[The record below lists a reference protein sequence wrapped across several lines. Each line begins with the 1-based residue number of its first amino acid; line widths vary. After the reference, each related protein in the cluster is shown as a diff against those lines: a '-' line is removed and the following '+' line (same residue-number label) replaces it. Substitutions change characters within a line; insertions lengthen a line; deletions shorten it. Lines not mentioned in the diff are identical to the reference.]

1 MVVFIIRRILLMV
14 PVLVGSSILAFVL
27 IDSSSDPVAQQV
39 FELQQGGEEVPQS
52 TIDAIEA
59 RLYYDRS
66 MPERYWLW
74 LTGSDDLVVWDN
86 EGETNGD
93 IGVLQGEWGPS
104 TEGSSV
110 DVGEEISERFW
121 ITLRLVLAATI
132 ASIGIAILTGVLSAV
147 RQYSKLD
154 YSLTFIGFLALAMP
168 TFWFAQLLKEAAIQL
183 NKGLNTGIFKTYGE
197 GSTGFRGTPWEVFVD
212 SLPFLILPTV
222 ALALTGYAAMSRYQ
236 RASMLEVLNSDYVRL
251 ARAKGV
257 RNRTVMRR
265 HALRTAL
272 IPIATFAPISL
283 AGAMGG
289 VIVIERIFGWDGL
302 GGYSYDAIIHGD
314 TFAMMAYLL
323 ISGIVVLIGVLVSDL
338 LYGVLDP
345 RIRYE

>member
-1 MVVFIIRRILLMV
+1 MVVFIIRRILLMI
-14 PVLVGSSILAFVL
+14 PVLVGASILAFVL
-27 IDSSSDPVAQQV
+27 VDASSDPVAQQV
-39 FELQQGGEEVPQS
+39 FELQQSGQEVPQS
-52 TIDAIEA
+52 TIDAIEE

-74 LTGSDDLVVWDN
+74 LTGIGD
-86 EGETNGD
+86 THGD
-93 IGVLQGEWGPS
+93 IGILQGEWGPS

-121 ITLRLVLAATI
+121 ITFRLVIAATI
-132 ASIGIAILTGVLSAV
+132 ASIGLAIITGVVSAV
-147 RQYSKLD
+147 KQYSKLD
-154 YSLTFIGFLALAMP
+154 YGLTFIGFLALAMP

-212 SLPFLILPTV
+212 SLPYLILPTF

>member
-1 MVVFIIRRILLMV
+1 MI
-14 PVLVGSSILAFVL
+14 PVLVGASILAFVL
-27 IDSSSDPVAQQV
+27 VDASSDPVAQQV
-39 FELQQGGEEVPQS
+39 FELQQSGQEVPQS
-52 TIDAIEA
+52 TIDAIEE

-74 LTGSDDLVVWDN
+74 LTGIGD
-86 EGETNGD
+86 THGD
-93 IGVLQGEWGPS
+93 IGILQGEWGPS

-121 ITLRLVLAATI
+121 ITFRLVIAATI
-132 ASIGIAILTGVLSAV
+132 ASIGLAIITGVVSAV
-147 RQYSKLD
+147 KQYSKLD
-154 YSLTFIGFLALAMP
+154 YGLTFIGFLALAMP

-212 SLPFLILPTV
+212 SLPYLILPTF

>member
-1 MVVFIIRRILLMV
+1 MI
-14 PVLVGSSILAFVL
+14 PVLVGASILAFVL
-27 IDSSSDPVAQQV
+27 VDASSDPVAQQV
-39 FELQQGGEEVPQS
+39 FELQQSGQEVPQS
-52 TIDAIEA
+52 TIDAIEE

-74 LTGSDDLVVWDN
+74 LTGIGD
-86 EGETNGD
+86 THGD
-93 IGVLQGEWGPS
+93 IGILQGEWGPS
-104 TEGSSV
+104 TEGSTV
-110 DVGEEISERFW
+110 DVCEEISERFW
-121 ITLRLVLAATI
+121 ITFRLVIAATI
-132 ASIGIAILTGVLSAV
+132 ASIGLAIITGVVSAV
-147 RQYSKLD
+147 KQYSKLD
-154 YSLTFIGFLALAMP
+154 YGLTFIGFLALAMP

-212 SLPFLILPTV
+212 SLPYLILPTF